1 MGRPKHLIATFTI
14 SAIAAALLTGCS
26 SDDDSDAN
34 AGESAASSPPA
45 SSSASASAS
54 ASSPAPAESEA
65 TAYVE
70 PAACESL
77 GLASDAKLAGK
88 DLAACVTAAF
98 AAYGTGTEYMLN
110 ADRSGT
116 TRFRVGDD
124 PALAGDV
131 DGADGSRAK
140 NSFVSLGGE
149 EWIKSDGA
157 WEKSDSKEAVDAE
170 LGRKYRTLSD
180 PRIVSDIVGTFATWK
195 VDTEKALISLENGK
209 DIHAWRV
216 TNAKSFDWQ
225 GAEMTEYILWIDD
238 DGTPVGAQST
248 SHTGGAPKTVSQHF
262 YDLGEPVTIE
272 APAT

>member
-1 MGRPKHLIATFTI
+1 MGRSKHLITAFTVT
-14 SAIAAALLTGCS
+14 AVGAALLTGCS
-26 SDDDSDAN
+26 SDDPDTDA
-34 AGESAASSPPA
+34 AGPTASSPAA
-45 SSSASASAS
+45 SPSAV
-54 ASSPAPAESEA
+54 ASSPAPQESEA
-65 TAYVE
+65 TEYVE
-70 PAACESL
+70 PAECASL
-77 GLASDAKLAGK
+77 GLASDKKLAGK

-98 AAYGTGTEYMLN
+98 AAYGTGTEYMLTKG
-110 ADRSGT
+110 RSGT

-131 DGADGSRAK
+131 DGSDGERAK

-157 WEKSDSKEAVDAE
+157 WERSDSKEAMDAE
-170 LGRKYRTLSD
+170 LGDKYRTLSD
-180 PRIVSDIVGTFATWK
+180 PQVVSDIVGTFATWK

-209 DIHAWRV
+209 DTHAWRI
-216 TNAKSFDWQ
+216 TNAAHFDYQ
-225 GAEMTEYILWIDD
+225 GAEMTEYILWIED

-272 APAT
+272 APAV

>member
-1 MGRPKHLIATFTI
+1 MGRSKHLITAFTVTTVG
-14 SAIAAALLTGCS
+14 AALLTGCS
-26 SDDDSDAN
+26 SDDPDTDA
-34 AGESAASSPPA
+34 AGPTASSPAA
-45 SSSASASAS
+45 SPSAPAS
-54 ASSPAPAESEA
+54 ASSPAPAETGA
-65 TAYVE
+65 TEYAE
-70 PAACESL
+70 PAECQSL
-77 GLASDAKLAGK
+77 GLAPDAKLAGK
-88 DLAACVTAAF
+88 DLAACVAAAF

-110 ADRSGT
+110 ADRAGT

-149 EWIKSDGA
+149 EWIKSDGV

-180 PRIVSDIVGTFATWK
+180 PQVVPDIVGTFATWK

-209 DIHAWRV
+209 DVHAWRI
-216 TNAKSFDWQ
+216 TNAAHFDYQ
-225 GAEMTEYILWIDD
+225 GAEMTEYILWIED
-238 DGTPVGAQST
+238 DGTPVGAQAT

-272 APAT
+272 APAA